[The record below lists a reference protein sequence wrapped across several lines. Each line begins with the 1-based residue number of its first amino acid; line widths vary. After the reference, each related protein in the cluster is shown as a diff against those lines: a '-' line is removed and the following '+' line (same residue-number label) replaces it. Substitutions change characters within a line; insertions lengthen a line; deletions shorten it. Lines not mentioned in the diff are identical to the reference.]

1 MECNNSNRRQLFR
14 YSTELL
20 SLDLISYLKDF
31 NFRKLDRDEL
41 IITIKSLKK
50 KSIYSLKQ

>member
-20 SLDLISYLKDF
+20 SLDLISHLKDF

-41 IITIKSLKK
+41 ITTIKSLK